1 MEERLQKILARFG
14 YGSRRASET
23 LIIAG
28 RVSVNGKIATLGAK
42 ADLQNDEIIVDGRKL
57 PKTEVQMVYVM
68 LHKPRG
74 VLSDSGAED
83 ERKTVR
89 DLIPVPGH
97 LFTVG
102 RLDLDSEGL
111 ILLTN
116 DGELAN
122 RLTHPRYG
130 HEKEYRVLVEERPDD
145 RQLAALRHGVVL
157 EDGHRTAPADVRIE
171 NTAGKNVWLRIT
183 LREGRKRQIR
193 EMGIRIGLPVVRIVR
208 IRIGTL
214 LLGDLK
220 PGEWRYL
227 TAYEIRRLS
236 ATANPEPVHKKY
248 PPRKVA

>member
-111 ILLTN
+111 ILMTN
-116 DGELAN
+116 DGVMAN
-122 RLTHPRYG
+122 RLTHPRYE
-130 HEKEYRVLVEERPDD
+130 HEKEYEVFVITQPDEE
-145 RQLAALRHGVVL
+145 QLAIWRRGVVM
-157 EDGHRTAPADVRIE
+157 EDGSRTLPAKVE
-171 NTAGKNVWLRIT
+171 VMNNANNGTWLRII
-183 LREGRKRQIR
+183 LKEGKKRQIR
-193 EMGIRIGLPVVRIVR
+193 KVGARIGLPVSKIKRVRI
-208 IRIGTL
+208 GPL
-214 LLGDLK
+214 KLGKLRS
-220 PGEWRYL
+220 GEWRYL
-227 TAYEIRRLS
+227 TEFEI
-236 ATANPEPVHKKY
+236 KKLLEY
-248 PPRKVA
+248 TKTEKEKNDKKP